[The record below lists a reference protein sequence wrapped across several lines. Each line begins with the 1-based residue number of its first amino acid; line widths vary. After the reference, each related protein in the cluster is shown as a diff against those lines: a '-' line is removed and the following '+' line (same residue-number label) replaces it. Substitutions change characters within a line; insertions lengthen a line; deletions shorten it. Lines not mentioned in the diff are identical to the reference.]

1 MTLKTHE
8 NACISFYTKE
18 FVASVRQYC
27 TSLHG
32 HVCVCVSV
40 GSFEWV
46 HVRARSFVRVVCV
59 RVCACTCM
67 KDSARGS
74 RMVWSRVLKLA
85 VLQHMSHSN
94 PKLLSQPP
102 FRIICDE
109 KITAKKHLFW
119 PNLIYAYMNRGVHV
133 DLEDSCRCQQIFVA
147 AYKRAAT
154 CLHRWIDVFMHVNTY
169 ENKSI
174 TTRIAQVCWICVF
187 SKTFASSSQ
196 NSGKNC
202 CDESISTFR
211 GNSANSAV
219 SFWFVRSF
227 SQVYCRKELT
237 PGP

>member
-1 MTLKTHE
+1 MCVHARLWE
-8 NACISFYTKE
+8 WY
-18 FVASVRQYC
+18 
-27 TSLHG
+27 
-32 HVCVCVSV
+32 VCVCVLARV
-40 GSFEWV
+40 WKIARAVAEWCG
-46 HVRARSFVRVVCV
+46 HVCWNLPFCS
-59 RVCACTCM
+59 TCPIQIPSYSANRPSESSAM
-67 KDSARGS
+67 K
-74 RMVWSRVLKLA
+74 K
-85 VLQHMSHSN
+85 
-94 PKLLSQPP
+94 
-102 FRIICDE
+102 II
-109 KITAKKHLFW
+109 AKKHLFW

-133 DLEDSCRCQQIFVA
+133 DLEDTHAGVNKYLSA